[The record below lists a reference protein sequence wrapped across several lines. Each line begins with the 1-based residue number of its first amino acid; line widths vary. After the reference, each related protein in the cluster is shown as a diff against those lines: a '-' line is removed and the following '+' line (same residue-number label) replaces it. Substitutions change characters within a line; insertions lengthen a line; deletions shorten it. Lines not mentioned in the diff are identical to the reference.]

1 MVGSGSS
8 AIPELRSSGPLQG
21 HYRATTGPLKGHR
34 LFLGI
39 LRSRQRGGPSSTLP
53 GLALAWHQEALARHL
68 EASRRPHASP
78 RGGLV
83 PCKELLP
90 PGATTPRRGGAFAAW
105 AVHGY
110 GVFRA
115 RRLETSR
122 ATATASAPL
131 APRPPLS
138 IVSSDT
144 PAPSL
149 GVGACGDGSSHRHVH
164 KGSTSACTCSQHTS
178 EASRHSLVHV

>member
-1 MVGSGSS
+1 M
-8 AIPELRSSGPLQG
+8 
-21 HYRATTGPLKGHR
+21 
-34 LFLGI
+34 
-39 LRSRQRGGPSSTLP
+39 
-53 GLALAWHQEALARHL
+53 
-68 EASRRPHASP
+68 
-78 RGGLV
+78 

>member
-1 MVGSGSS
+1 M
-8 AIPELRSSGPLQG
+8 
-21 HYRATTGPLKGHR
+21 
-34 LFLGI
+34 
-39 LRSRQRGGPSSTLP
+39 
-53 GLALAWHQEALARHL
+53 
-68 EASRRPHASP
+68 
-78 RGGLV
+78 

-164 KGSTSACTCSQHTS
+164 KGVLPHAH
-178 EASRHSLVHV
+178 VHNTQAKQVVTALCMCKGSPCVL